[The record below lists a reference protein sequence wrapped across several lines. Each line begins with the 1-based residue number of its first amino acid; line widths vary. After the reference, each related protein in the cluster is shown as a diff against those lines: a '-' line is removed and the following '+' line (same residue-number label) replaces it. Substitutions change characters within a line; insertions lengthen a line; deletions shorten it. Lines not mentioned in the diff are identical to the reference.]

1 MVGLMDRSVQ
11 SLPTPGAGS
20 PGERRR
26 SLRQKLHSPVY
37 ASFNGPGTGMVVDL
51 SELLDLN
58 EEGFAVRT
66 PEKLEVNRAVTV
78 CLELPETNSYIHG
91 SGQVIWSDDTGRSGV
106 RFEGLTENSRRLLK
120 EWLLANLLIGS
131 SNHAARTE
139 QLARHKK
146 EQDGLRLAQADE
158 PASHSPASE
167 TESLEP
173 HRIAEIQKDFDALA
187 ALDGV
192 REEIRRVGSNADA
205 VFGLITDRALRLL
218 EAQGAAL
225 AFVTQGK
232 MICRGS
238 SGDISPPL
246 GTPVDSKHGLT
257 GECVRSGVLTS
268 CEDTGNDPRVDP
280 EVGRTFGI
288 GSLMAAPIALDSS
301 VVGLLE
307 VFFSQPKRFTGA
319 QKTVLHRLIE
329 MIPKDCLQSRNIP
342 ESMYQEANVR
352 EAELPEAKV
361 QENQAHSPAS
371 PASAIPHSEN
381 EEAHVIDLPPLP
393 PKRDPFVRRNRGIS
407 PVSVPHTFE
416 GVVAERKSRE
426 QIFLEQVNAKKN
438 LGELPGVSSPILF
451 RVLIGITIV
460 VVAVVVGYLIGPII
474 EKHWGAA
481 PPSSQKFV
489 GAAQASSANSRPAP
503 RQVRSLAELRK
514 LADNGNADAEW
525 QLGVRYHNGEEVPR
539 DDARAM
545 LWFQRAAEQGHVTA
559 QATLG
564 AYYWAGR
571 GVPQDLSKAYFWST
585 LAYAQG
591 DENSRSR
598 IEGLSSQMTQS
609 QVSSARQQAEL
620 WLRNHNGQA
629 KTTAN

>member
-1 MVGLMDRSVQ
+1 
-11 SLPTPGAGS
+11 
-20 PGERRR
+20 
-26 SLRQKLHSPVY
+26 
-37 ASFNGPGTGMVVDL
+37 
-51 SELLDLN
+51 
-58 EEGFAVRT
+58 
-66 PEKLEVNRAVTV
+66 
-78 CLELPETNSYIHG
+78 
-91 SGQVIWSDDTGRSGV
+91 
-106 RFEGLTENSRRLLK
+106 
-120 EWLLANLLIGS
+120 
-131 SNHAARTE
+131 
-139 QLARHKK
+139 
-146 EQDGLRLAQADE
+146 
-158 PASHSPASE
+158 
-167 TESLEP
+167 
-173 HRIAEIQKDFDALA
+173 
-187 ALDGV
+187 
-192 REEIRRVGSNADA
+192 
-205 VFGLITDRALRLL
+205 
-218 EAQGAAL
+218 
-225 AFVTQGK
+225 
-232 MICRGS
+232 
-238 SGDISPPL
+238 
-246 GTPVDSKHGLT
+246 
-257 GECVRSGVLTS
+257 
-268 CEDTGNDPRVDP
+268 
-280 EVGRTFGI
+280 
-288 GSLMAAPIALDSS
+288 MAAPIVLDSS

-307 VFFSQPKRFTGA
+307 VFFSESRRFTSA

-329 MIPKDCLQSRNIP
+329 MIPKDCLQSRNLP
-342 ESMYQEANVR
+342 ESKYHEANVQ
-352 EAELPEAKV
+352 EAALTEVNV
-361 QENQAHSPAS
+361 QENEVHPPEVHASTLPERENADAH
-371 PASAIPHSEN
+371 I
-381 EEAHVIDLPPLP
+381 IDLPPVP

-426 QIFLEQVNAKKN
+426 QIFLEQVNARKN
-438 LGELPGVSSPILF
+438 LGELPGVSSPIFF

-481 PPSSQKFV
+481 PQSSQRLL
-489 GAAQASSANSRPAP
+489 GAAQAAPTNSRPAP

-629 KTTAN
+629 KAAAN